1 MRLFACVVF
10 GKQGVLLDGYEGVG
24 SWMLKHARSLKKKD
38 DSGEDLGT

>member
-10 GKQGVLLDGYEGVG
+10 GKQGVFLDGYEGVG
-24 SWMLKHARSLKKKD
+24 SWMLKHARNLKKKD